1 MLLDTLRDEED
12 GLHRD
17 DEMMKQLKDIA
28 EKGASQR
35 PMDRYINLLIEF
47 FCRLSFVFILVF

>member
-35 PMDRYINLLIEF
+35 PMDRYINLLIECF
-47 FCRLSFVFILVF
+47 L